1 MFKVYDIVD
10 YKFSPSIS
18 IEMKNDIVKTC
29 QASAST
35 NDTKKIVDLLG
46 TASDDDQRIV
56 IAVYEILYNLYLG
69 NITLDDI
76 AGYLNGNGY
85 AIDHDGLYKYT
96 SDAAGGTSAL
106 NILYAIIGATVGAS
120 YVLTT
125 KSIKAM
131 ELVVKKA
138 SGWWE
143 TLKTID
149 ITKMSSDEVADL
161 FRRGWS
167 AIYNAANSAIK
178 KITKTDLGNFWGTLT
193 PEKFADVTYD
203 TKIVPVKLENMVISY
218 DSDEALMHGSAR
230 SGKKFYDMAAE
241 INKSYNY
248 SYVYNSDKGNYDGIF
263 SDKDI
268 VGDKFIFDNTIFLS
282 MAKDLITPSMCS
294 DGLSNNRSPITA
306 STLYVSYLDGK
317 PFYKPA
323 YNDFAKWSINTP
335 NLGARSNLDRGELY
349 DLNGWFFTKVC
360 DVVNLINVTNE
371 KFKKNFNDMM
381 DNRAAVLTQ
390 YLIEDK
396 FNKANNVI
404 TRWFNSMNKAILRTD
419 KFAKPLKPELG
430 EEEIN
435 IVKNAIAEQ
444 IELFFTKPFETIKTS
459 DVTMYMRA
467 AYDQLVLIYSKY
479 KPEDIRTF
487 ETWKRIQYLYTL
499 SSYFYPVIIDDATD
513 EDGNPDPDYHY
524 PEGFENLRNTFI
536 VFYSN
541 SLEFRRFYRSVYMKS
556 AEMLVNK
563 KYSINNGGVLLWD
576 TI

>member
-18 IEMKNDIVKTC
+18 IEMQNDIVKTC

-149 ITKMSSDEVADL
+149 ITKMSSDEVTDL

-178 KITKTDLGNFWGTLT
+178 KIAKTDLGNFWGTLT

-203 TKIVPVKLENMVISY
+203 TKIVPVKWENMVISY

-230 SGKKFYDMAAE
+230 SGKKFYDMVAE

-248 SYVYNSDKGNYDGIF
+248 SYAYNSDKGSYDGIF

-335 NLGARSNLDRGELY
+335 NLGARSNLDRGELH
-349 DLNGWFFTKVC
+349 DLNGWFFTKAC

-404 TRWFNSMNKAILRTD
+404 TRWFNSMNKARTWRRSN
-419 KFAKPLKPELG
+419 KYRKKCYRRTNRAFFYE
-430 EEEIN
+430 
-435 IVKNAIAEQ
+435 AI
-444 IELFFTKPFETIKTS
+444 
-459 DVTMYMRA
+459 
-467 AYDQLVLIYSKY
+467 
-479 KPEDIRTF
+479 
-487 ETWKRIQYLYTL
+487 
-499 SSYFYPVIIDDATD
+499 
-513 EDGNPDPDYHY
+513 
-524 PEGFENLRNTFI
+524 
-536 VFYSN
+536 
-541 SLEFRRFYRSVYMKS
+541 
-556 AEMLVNK
+556 
-563 KYSINNGGVLLWD
+563 
-576 TI
+576 